1 MTAGADEHPVGAGTN
16 GVASKTAGVDGAE
29 IHYLTAGA
37 GRPLVLLHGGIID
50 AATLSWGELIAPLAD
65 DAHVHAVDMLGYGE
79 SDLPEG
85 PLSMQRHVDA
95 IGQFLDELAL
105 DNPLVA
111 GISLG
116 GGVAV
121 GTALAY
127 PDRVGGIVPIDA
139 FALGSE
145 LASGL
150 LTLVLAKI
158 QVTNTL
164 SVALTARS
172 RRFATASLASLAHDS
187 ATVSERTVDR
197 VMAEARRP
205 KAGKAFRK
213 FRASEVTRRGYRTD
227 YSDRVT
233 DLDVPAHFVHGADDD
248 LLPPS
253 WSRRAAGRAP
263 DADLTILDDCGH
275 LATLEKPDAIR
286 DIVAEMVSLDG

>member
-1 MTAGADEHPVGAGTN
+1 MDSDAFVT
-16 GVASKTAGVDGAE
+16 VDGDR
-29 IHYLTAGA
+29 IHYLAAGD
-37 GRPLVLLHGGIID
+37 GPPVVLLHGGIID
-50 AATLSWGELIAPLAD
+50 AADVTWPPVADRLAPDHTVVVPDL
-65 DAHVHAVDMLGYGE
+65 LGYGE

-95 IGQFLDELAL
+95 VGGFLDELGL
-105 DNPLVA
+105 DDPLLA
-111 GISLG
+111 GISMG

-150 LTLVLAKI
+150 LTWILAKV
-158 QVTNTL
+158 QVTNHL

-172 RRFATASLASLAHDS
+172 RRFARASLASLAHDS
-187 ATVSERTVDR
+187 ATISERTVDR

-227 YSDRVT
+227 YSDRVA

-253 WSRRAAGRAP
+253 WSRRAAARTP

-275 LATLEKPDAIR
+275 LATLEQPDAIR
-286 DIVAEMVSLDG
+286 DIVAEMVSLDV

>member
-1 MTAGADEHPVGAGTN
+1 MTAGVAVGT
-16 GVASKTAGVDGAE
+16 GVSSDAASVGGSE
-29 IHYLTAGA
+29 LHYLTAGT

-50 AATLSWGELIAPLAD
+50 AATLSWGTLIDPLAD
-65 DAHVHAVDMLGYGE
+65 HAHVHAVDMLGYGE

-95 IGQFLDELAL
+95 VGQFIDELGL
-105 DNPLVA
+105 DDPLLA

-150 LTLVLAKI
+150 LTWVLAKV
-158 QVTNTL
+158 QVTNHL

-172 RRFATASLASLAHDS
+172 RRFARASLASLAHDS
-187 ATVSERTVDR
+187 ATIAEETVDR
-197 VMAEARRP
+197 LMAEARRP

-213 FRASEVTRRGYRTD
+213 FRASEVTRQGYRTD
-227 YSDRVT
+227 YSDRVA

-253 WSRRAAGRAP
+253 WSRRAAARTP
-263 DADLTILDDCGH
+263 DADLTVLDDCGH
-275 LATLEKPDAIR
+275 LATLEKPNPVH
-286 DIVAEMVSLDG
+286 DIVRSML